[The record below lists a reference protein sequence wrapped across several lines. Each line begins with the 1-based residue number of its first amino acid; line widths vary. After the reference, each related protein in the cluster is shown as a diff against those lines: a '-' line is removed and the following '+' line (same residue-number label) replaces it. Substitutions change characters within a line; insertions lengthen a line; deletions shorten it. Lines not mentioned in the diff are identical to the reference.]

1 MQQEYNFKIV
11 KFVKK
16 KCTFAQLIPF
26 IVPKSPFRLH
36 LSFLNYN
43 KKFITLYKNGYL
55 LLAAP
60 YISYSISQK
69 VVQSNSRN
77 QIRFKK
83 VHRQTSNLQYKYLD
97 TLENVPSP
105 SYLI

>member
-1 MQQEYNFKIV
+1 MQQKYNFKIV

-43 KKFITLYKNGYL
+43 KKFITLNKKL
-55 LLAAP
+55 VFITSSTL
-60 YISYSISQK
+60 SYSIGQK
-69 VVQSNSRN
+69 VVIPASTFIQN
-77 QIRFKK
+77 
-83 VHRQTSNLQYKYLD
+83 
-97 TLENVPSP
+97 
-105 SYLI
+105 